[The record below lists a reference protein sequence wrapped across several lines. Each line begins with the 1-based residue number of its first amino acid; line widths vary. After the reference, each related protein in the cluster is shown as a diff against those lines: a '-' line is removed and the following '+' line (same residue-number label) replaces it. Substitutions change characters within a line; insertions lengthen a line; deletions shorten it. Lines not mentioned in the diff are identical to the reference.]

1 MDNIKPLSDHLF
13 IEKVKE
19 EKISA
24 SGIVIPET
32 TENHSSVGK
41 IVAAGP
47 GKLNEDGD
55 LIPISVKVGDTV
67 VFTQYAPSDIKI
79 NDKEYLVV
87 RESDV
92 LAILTE

>member
-32 TENHSSVGK
+32 ADSHSSIGK
-41 IVAAGP
+41 VVAAGP
-47 GKLNEDGD
+47 GKVNEDGD
-55 LIPISVKVGDTV
+55 LIPMTVKVGDTV
-67 VFTQYAPSDIKI
+67 VFTQYSPSDIKI

>member
-24 SGIVIPET
+24 AGIVIPET
-32 TENHSSVGK
+32 ADSHSSIGK
-41 IVAAGP
+41 VVAAGP
-47 GKLNEDGD
+47 GKVNDDGD
-55 LIPISVKVGDTV
+55 LIPMTVKVGDTV
-67 VFTQYAPSDIKI
+67 VFTQYSPSDIKI

-92 LAILTE
+92 LAILSE

>member
-19 EKISA
+19 EKVSA

-32 TENHSSVGK
+32 ADNHSSIGK
-41 IVAAGP
+41 VVAAGP
-47 GKLNEDGD
+47 GKINEDGD
-55 LIPISVKVGDTV
+55 LIPMAVKVGDTV
-67 VFTQYAPSDIKI
+67 VFTQYSPSDIKI

-92 LAILTE
+92 LAILSE